1 MNLGKFGK
9 LATKVTAKVV
19 NKLGTKPLKLK
30 AAAPDILIGVGVVG
44 VVGTVVYACIETVK
58 VPTIIAD
65 HKDALEDI
73 KCTKDKVDEKT
84 YRKSVTH
91 QYMGTAGELIK
102 TYAGPTVTLCVSL
115 SALLYSHHI
124 LQQRLGAIAAAY
136 ESLNIS
142 FKKYRKDVAD
152 VIGEESE
159 RQLYYG
165 GKIEKLKD
173 VDPERAKAE
182 EKPKDKIMVFDDN
195 GEMYINGV
203 HYSQYARFFDDGCIG
218 WEKDANYNFQHLL
231 CRQAEWNRVLKTRG
245 YVWLEEIYNDL
256 GIPANYGSH
265 KVGWFRDNPKGDGF
279 IDFGMFEAYKKKS
292 VDFVNGYERT
302 ILLDFNVDGEIEKL
316 VWKYEDKQKKLR
328 EAVGK

>member
-9 LATKVTAKVV
+9 LATKVTTKVV
-19 NKLGTKPLKLK
+19 NKLGMSPVKLK

-102 TYAGPTVTLCVSL
+102 TYAGPTVTLAVSL

-124 LQQRLGAIAAAY
+124 LQQRLGVAVAAY
-136 ESLNIS
+136 ESLNVS
-142 FKKYRKDVAD
+142 FKKYRKEVAE

-173 VDPERAKAE
+173 VDPERVKACEE
-182 EKPKDKIMVFDDN
+182 EKKSKTQVYDDN
-195 GEMYINGV
+195 GGMYVNGI
-203 HYSQYARFFDDGCIG
+203 HYSCYAQFFEKGCNN
-218 WEKDANYNFQHLL
+218 WDKDFNYNYTYLNG
-231 CRQAEWNRVLKTRG
+231 RQAYWNMILRDRG
-245 YVWLEEIYNDL
+245 YVYLEEIYNDL
-256 GIPANYGSH
+256 GMTPFISEDLRALAH
-265 KVGWFRDNPKGDGF
+265 RVGWVRDNPDGDGF
-279 IDFGMFEAYKKKS
+279 IDFGIFDCYKEKAI
-292 VDFVNGYERT
+292 DFVEGFERT
-302 ILLDFNVDGEIEKL
+302 ILLDFNVDGFIEELALK
-316 VWKYEDKQKKLR
+316 VR
-328 EAVGK
+328 PVA